1 MRGNL
6 MTEKNTRKNLD
17 ELLAEAE
24 ARVAE
29 LKRKQKV
36 KDAREAAKLGKRL
49 YSKIGD
55 GRAVFTAEF
64 KLIRDELFGDDDAPA
79 DGPVA
84 TQEPPATASVGA
96 GGTAWGGDGYGR

>member
-1 MRGNL
+1 
-6 MTEKNTRKNLD
+6 MTDNKNTRKNLD

-29 LKRKQKV
+29 LKQKQKV

-55 GRAVFTAEF
+55 GRAAFTAEF
-64 KLIRDELFGDDDAPA
+64 KLIRDELFGDEAPA
-79 DGPVA
+79 EGPAV
-84 TQEPPATASVGA
+84 TEKPPAPASAGVGETGWGGA
-96 GGTAWGGDGYGR
+96 GRVH

>member
-1 MRGNL
+1 
-6 MTEKNTRKNLD
+6 MTDSKNPRKNLD

-29 LKRKQKV
+29 LKAKQKQ

-55 GRAVFTAEF
+55 GRSAFTAEF
-64 KLIRDELFGDDDAPA
+64 KLISDELFGDDDAPP
-79 DGPVA
+79 DGPAA
-84 TQEPPATASVGA
+84 TQEPPATASA
-96 GGTAWGGDGYGR
+96 GFGEAGWGGADHVR

>member
-1 MRGNL
+1 
-6 MTEKNTRKNLD
+6 MTDNKNARKNLD

-24 ARVAE
+24 SRVAE
-29 LKRKQKV
+29 LKAKQKQ

-55 GRAVFTAEF
+55 GRAVFTTEF

-84 TQEPPATASVGA
+84 TQEPPAPASAGA
-96 GGTAWGGDGYGR
+96 GETAWGGAGYGQ